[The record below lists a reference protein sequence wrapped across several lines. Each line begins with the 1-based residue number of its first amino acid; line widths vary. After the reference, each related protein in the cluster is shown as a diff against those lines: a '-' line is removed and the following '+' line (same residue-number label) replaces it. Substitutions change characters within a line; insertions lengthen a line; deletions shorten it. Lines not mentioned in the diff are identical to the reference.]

1 MVKLARKPQY
11 LQAQLLS
18 RTRLPPL
25 EDGDRV
31 LHTPLE
37 RGCLLC
43 SSRPL
48 GEGLPGF
55 QRLPSAATSLCPA
68 RGQAPPPPP
77 GVRSPLPPRVPACGE
92 PALLPPPC
100 EPAMHGGSQS
110 AVKVASLLGRGEGG
124 RHQLPVTLGKSLP
137 LFCPQP
143 PCLQDGETRAERSG
157 GAAWGAHFPAGFVR
171 KCPHGVRGWGSVLLV
186 GGCTRGCG
194 PGSHLLLHPA
204 SVCFWCPAWLCC

>member
-1 MVKLARKPQY
+1 MATGFFTLHWSEDVCFAVPGRWVRVFLGSSVY
-11 LQAQLLS
+11 LQQ
-18 RTRLPPL
+18 PP
-25 EDGDRV
+25 
-31 LHTPLE
+31 H
-37 RGCLLC
+37 CA
-43 SSRPL
+43 
-48 GEGLPGF
+48 LPG
-55 QRLPSAATSLCPA
+55 A
-68 RGQAPPPPP
+68 RPPPHP

-137 LFCPQP
+137 LVCPQP

>member
-1 MVKLARKPQY
+1 M
-11 LQAQLLS
+11 
-18 RTRLPPL
+18 
-25 EDGDRV
+25 
-31 LHTPLE
+31 
-37 RGCLLC
+37 LC

-68 RGQAPPPPP
+68 RGHPPG

-92 PALLPPPC
+92 PALLLPPPC
-100 EPAMHGGSQS
+100 EPAMRGGSQS

-143 PCLQDGETRAERSG
+143 PCLQDGETRAVRSG
-157 GAAWGAHFPAGFVR
+157 GAAWGVRFPAGF
-171 KCPHGVRGWGSVLLV
+171 CQEMSGSVPMVCGDGAPCSWWVGAPVAVVLVLICSSIPLLFAS
-186 GGCTRGCG
+186 GAL
-194 PGSHLLLHPA
+194 PGSAARTGGLWALLH
-204 SVCFWCPAWLCC
+204 